1 MAVALSRYGLT
12 WGDLVL
18 NGLRPTTVGAGPM
31 GFWAKGRPGMG
42 RTRTAVH
49 IGQCAGGADC
59 DSRLKSILVYALRH
73 NEDTN
78 GPFGFDRLAA
88 RISTALPMWVVKQYV
103 RRIDRAHTR
112 STSDADAGPSLLADS
127 AWWAS
132 EAAAS
137 LAAELESSSL
147 YQEYLAVVNEN
158 VFAEFL
164 AALVAEQAELGPDTE
179 AEIETLFALLSAP
192 EHFMWGL
199 VQLEHIPDYS
209 IDPLL
214 CPLPAPLK

>member
-18 NGLRPTTVGAGPM
+18 NGLRPTTAGAGPM
-31 GFWAKGRPGMG
+31 GFWEKGQPGAQRV
-42 RTRTAVH
+42 RTNVH
-49 IGQCAGGADC
+49 VGECAGGADC
-59 DSRLKSILVYALRH
+59 GSQLKSILVYALRH

-78 GPFGFDRLAA
+78 GPFGHDRLAA

-103 RRIDRAHTR
+103 QRIDRVRTATGTGSGVDLVEDR
-112 STSDADAGPSLLADS
+112 

-132 EAAAS
+132 EACAS

-147 YQEYLAVVNEN
+147 YQQYLAVVNDN

-164 AALVAEQAELGPDTE
+164 AALVAEQAELGPVR
-179 AEIETLFALLSAP
+179 TLP
-192 EHFMWGL
+192 
-199 VQLEHIPDYS
+199 
-209 IDPLL
+209 PLYCANSGGEFDCVCL
-214 CPLPAPLK
+214 IAATPGRA